1 MVARQKT
8 PKRAV
13 ADRDE
18 RTNRALAALRQ
29 IIGTAKRQFVNL
41 REQSDISGAQLWA
54 LAQVKNAP
62 GLTMQELAAV
72 MTVHQSTASNL
83 VEKLESAGY
92 VRKKREVMDRRVVRL
107 YATAAG
113 TQLLKKAPSPVR
125 DVLPEAVKQLTDE
138 ELKTLEQSLLLL
150 ADKIRP
156 EPQDDRR
163 TLPNSLA

>member
-1 MVARQKT
+1 MVVRQK
-8 PKRAV
+8 PQKRAA
-13 ADRDE
+13 ADREE
-18 RTNRALAALRQ
+18 RAARALAALRQ
-29 IIGTAKRQFVNL
+29 IVGSAKRQFVNL
-41 REQSDISGAQLWA
+41 REQSDISGAQLWT
-54 LAQVKNAP
+54 LVQVKNSP

-92 VRKKREVMDRRVVRL
+92 VRKKREALDRRVVRL

-138 ELKTLEQSLLLL
+138 ELKALEQSLLVL
-150 ADKIRP
+150 AEKIRP
-156 EPQDDRR
+156 EHDDPGRP
-163 TLPNSLA
+163 LPTHLT